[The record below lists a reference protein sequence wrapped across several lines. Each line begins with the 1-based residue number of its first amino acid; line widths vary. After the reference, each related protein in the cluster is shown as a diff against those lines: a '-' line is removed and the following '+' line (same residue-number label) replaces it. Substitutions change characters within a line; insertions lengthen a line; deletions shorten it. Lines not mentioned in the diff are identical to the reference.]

1 MKRDE
6 KILIVEDNA
15 TLAEAIEQCG
25 HDLAFQCDR
34 ASDGWDAI
42 EKLESEHYAA
52 IVIDADV
59 PRHSGFGVLT
69 YLREEVG
76 DDLGNVIFMTS
87 SDRDQVRHKL
97 GERLNVVH
105 KDDAVAEI
113 VRIVG
118 VIDHQQ

>member
-6 KILIVEDNA
+6 KILIVEDNP
-15 TLAEAIEQCG
+15 TIAEAIEQCG
-25 HDLAFQCDR
+25 HSLEFQCDT
-34 ASDGWDAI
+34 ATDGWDAI

-76 DDLGNVIFMTS
+76 DDLDNVIFMTS
-87 SDRDQVRHKL
+87 SDRDEVRRKM

-113 VRIVG
+113 VRVVG
-118 VIDHQQ
+118 VIDHHE

>member
-6 KILIVEDNA
+6 KILIVEDNPA
-15 TLAEAIEQCG
+15 IALAIEQCG
-25 HDLAFQCDR
+25 HSLEFQCDT
-34 ASDGWDAI
+34 ATDGWDAI

-76 DDLGNVIFMTS
+76 DDLDNVIFMTS
-87 SDRDQVRHKL
+87 SDREEVRRKM

-113 VRIVG
+113 VRVVG
-118 VIDHQQ
+118 VIDHE